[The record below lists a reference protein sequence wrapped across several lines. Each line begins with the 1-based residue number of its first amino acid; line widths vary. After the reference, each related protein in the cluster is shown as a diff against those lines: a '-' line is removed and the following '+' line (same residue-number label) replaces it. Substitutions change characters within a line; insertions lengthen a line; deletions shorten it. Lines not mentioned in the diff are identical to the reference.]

1 MGKAEENKKQK
12 RNSLLSKSYD
22 LFTSKGIADTSI
34 SDIASSAGVAK
45 GTFYFYF
52 KDKQDIIDHLIAHKA
67 EGILLNALTYLHKKI
82 KKDPDISTVDMI
94 IIMADSLVTDLSKDP
109 KLAKFLNRNLSF
121 GFYHKALTD
130 DTLIPSV
137 NVHEEYEKILHSN
150 GSKWTNETIMIY
162 TLIEFISSTAHT
174 IILEGTP
181 CDLDTYKPYMFECI
195 RKICEVFEEK

>member
-52 KDKQDIIDHLIAHKA
+52 KDKQGIIDHLIAHKA